1 MGNLSRATE
10 RLQAA
15 LDRLE
20 QAVEDKPAHGR
31 AGDLRAQ
38 LDSARRENAELRKL
52 ARTVAERLDGTIDRL
67 SGGLQR

>member
-1 MGNLSRATE
+1 MANVHRATE

-20 QAVEDKPAHGR
+20 QAVEKRSAPAKGD
-31 AGDLRAQ
+31 DLRAA
-38 LDSARRENAELRKL
+38 LASSRRENAELRKL